1 MKKTFWRILFF
12 YIIGVLVIGM
22 VVDSSSK
29 LLAQAAAKGTAG
41 VASASPFVV
50 VFQAAQIRALPVI
63 INAW

>member
-12 YIIGVLVIGM
+12 YIIFVIGM

-50 VFQAAQIRALPVI
+50 VIQAAQIRALPVI